1 MSQGFT
7 NDTTASPGTGT
18 GLIVGQDDATIND
31 PIINRIFD
39 SNGNLIFR
47 LNPIASAVN
56 YWGTQNNTTG
66 NAPILEA
73 LGTDTNVIGQIRGQ
87 GTGGVAIQGTG
98 TNNNASA
105 GFVGEFVS
113 SSIPVASAVSL
124 TTGTPANVTSISLT
138 AGDWDVHGNVFISGA
153 ASNIARSQAWVSLT
167 SATAPDLSLRSLDD
181 TPSGSSL
188 CGLVTPFFR
197 VSISSTTTVY
207 LSCQGNFSATATA
220 CGNIYARRVR

>member
-56 YWGTQNNTTG
+56 YW
-66 NAPILEA
+66 
-73 LGTDTNVIGQIRGQ
+73 Q